1 MRNIFI
7 TYKISNQFQEQKL
20 KEDTGDK
27 RRTRAKVTSIYG
39 PLWCNDKCV
48 MIIFAYQYI
57 SKIII
62 QQQQQQN
69 NTTQNKILT
78 LKKN

>member
-7 TYKISNQFQEQKL
+7 TYKILHEQKL

-39 PLWCNDKCV
+39 P
-48 MIIFAYQYI
+48 I
-57 SKIII
+57 
-62 QQQQQQN
+62 
-69 NTTQNKILT
+69 
-78 LKKN
+78 